1 MVFML
6 AYGKRS
12 KRPIKSPLNPHE
24 WLSAPNSTDLKIS
37 AERETNVI
45 SLLGNLTL
53 RMPFP
58 ILGPRLNEDH
68 IGFGKL
74 ELSRH
79 H

>member
-1 MVFML
+1 MVCML
-6 AYGKRS
+6 AYGKRN
-12 KRPIKSPLNPHE
+12 KKPIKSPLMVEPLATALIE
-24 WLSAPNSTDLKIS
+24 MIS
-37 AERETNVI
+37 AERKINVI

>member
-1 MVFML
+1 MVCML
-6 AYGKRS
+6 AYGKRN
-12 KRPIKSPLNPHE
+12 KKPIKSPLMVEPPATALIE
-24 WLSAPNSTDLKIS
+24 MIS
-37 AERETNVI
+37 AERKINVI